1 MQEEELKELNLKKEY
16 DAFTREA
23 KELHNQM
30 EEILAEEDRD
40 GGKIE
45 EALNLFKIKRDDM
58 TQKFKK
64 LEETGAQAIE

>member
-1 MQEEELKELNLKKEY
+1 MHEEELKELNLKKEY

-45 EALNLFKIKRDDM
+45 EALNLFKIKRDEM
-58 TQKFKK
+58 T
-64 LEETGAQAIE
+64 